1 MNREIK
7 FNIEQPSNEDL
18 FTGNGHLSSA
28 LAIKKTLEQQME
40 IKIIG
45 LEGELGAGKSS
56 IIKILESKLDENYKF
71 IYFDI
76 STYYHNSFKSEF
88 IKFFSNSL
96 LASFNNNINKSNIES
111 ATNKA
116 LGKTFVYNKETQSNI
131 NWLVFVFAISI
142 IFSVRYFNEAV
153 NIFAGTIGALLGKS
167 PYSPSLKAT
176 ITCLL
181 GLSPL
186 IALSINW
193 VNNKYRQRKNKK
205 VNSIGDLLK
214 RNSSDTITETLLI
227 NKEVGGFELKEAF
240 EEMLNQI
247 PSNYIVVL
255 VLDNIDRIEKD
266 KLGEIWSDID
276 IFSTAN
282 VDNFKII
289 LPFSERHVS
298 QALNKD
304 DPNEG
309 KEYISKKLPV
319 VFKAPPVVT
328 ASWRDLFD
336 MLWLESLP
344 GYTGIEESKKLI
356 SIWKKP
362 ETQIT
367 PRLIKKHIND
377 IASVVACNSTV
388 TNAAFCSGYILAC
401 RQHNIEISRF
411 LSKDNGSDNTDSYS
425 KTISETHRIFDKINN
440 KDIWVAEIAC
450 LHYQTNPNIAKSELL
465 DEPIR
470 SGFINYFA
478 DDVIKLRNVYGYDIA
493 LANVIDDVSYVAC
506 IKLCASALGGSKD
519 YLDWIR
525 KWLPIFNTLPNTSL
539 PLTNMDKV
547 FVESI
552 ISLKRNGY
560 MPNVDSL
567 REYKKTIEMN
577 TEVNVELFISDLYL
591 CFTALKD
598 ECEIPKII
606 QEPNS
611 DTLLLLWDRRDEY
624 IDWNVFNIDIDI
636 DVFTQ
641 ALDSKLANN
650 VLDFKFMR
658 WGMKHFY
665 IDNKRPYELFK
676 NPEKIVIQLNESFD
690 KDTLMCLPYT
700 KEWYD
705 VSILSELYSKYINIS
720 SDSSSEH
727 LELIDCISAIILTQ
741 ILQSNS
747 YDNNISYIN
756 NHGSNVVIS
765 VQDIITD
772 ITSNTN
778 FNFESSQEHITELLP
793 FIPKFSLLHD
803 ALVSK
808 NKNIYTISI
817 HQLLTNYDRYNAL
830 DIELTITN
838 NYEIYREILKS
849 DDEVKGLLSNLY
861 RWEHHYKEPKIA
873 LWSPKF
879 ISDSIRF
886 NPTEWGMLFETEFMS
901 LSSTVKFW
909 LDEIV
914 NEDSFIRPYLIGIS
928 ESKKSLSNQ
937 KIAVDAMKAL
947 HASIVSLNQ
956 SHFAIKSIV
965 EPLFSSLDLNHKKII
980 TRHFQNKIMQ
990 LGVNQL
996 EKQAIIVSFGT
1007 LFKLKIAKDSSTQ
1020 ESYISL
1026 IESSTDERVL
1036 NWIAEQDFKLT
1047 HWSQENISELDVIL
1061 NTELCKKYLTQLK
1074 EKTKTICDEFTN
1086 ENPINE
1092 IA

>member
-1 MNREIK
+1 MNRKIK

-28 LAIKKTLEQQME
+28 IAIKKTLEQQME

-56 IIKILESKLDENYKF
+56 IIKILESKLDEHYKF

-88 IKFFSNSL
+88 IKFFSNAL
-96 LASFNNNINKSNIES
+96 LDSFKDNINKNNVES

-116 LGKTFVYNKETQSNI
+116 LGKTFVYNKETQSKI
-131 NWLVFVFAISI
+131 NWLVFIFAISI
-142 IFSVRYFNEAV
+142 IFSVRYFNEAA
-153 NIFAGTIGALLGKS
+153 NIFAGTISALLGEEI
-167 PYSPSLKAT
+167 YSPSLSAT

-186 IALSINW
+186 ITLSINCISNW
-193 VNNKYRQRKNKK
+193 CRKRKNKK
-205 VNSIGDLLK
+205 TNSIGDLLK

-240 EEMLNQI
+240 EEMLHQT
-247 PSNYIVVL
+247 PSNCIVVL

-336 MLWLESLP
+336 ALWLESLP
-344 GYTGIEESKKLI
+344 EYKGIEESKKLI

-362 ETQIT
+362 EIQIT

-401 RQHNIEISRF
+401 RQHNIEISKF
-411 LSKDNGSDNTDSYS
+411 LSSNYDSDNAAPYS
-425 KTISETHRIFDKINN
+425 KTILETHKIFDKINN
-440 KDIWVAEIAC
+440 KEVWVTEIAC
-450 LHYQTNPNIAKSELL
+450 LHYQTNANIAKSELL

-470 SGFINYFA
+470 NGFINNLA
-478 DDVIKLRNVYGYDIA
+478 DDVIKIRNVYGYDIA
-493 LANVIDDVSYVAC
+493 LTNVIDDVSYIDC
-506 IKLCASALGGSKD
+506 IKLCASALGDNKD
-519 YLDWIR
+519 YIDWIK
-525 KWLPIFNTLPNTSL
+525 KWLPIFNTLPNTSS
-539 PLTNMDKV
+539 PLTSMDKV

-552 ISLKRNGY
+552 ISLKKNGY
-560 MPNVDSL
+560 KPNVDSL
-567 REYKKTIEMN
+567 RKYKNQIETN
-577 TEVNVELFISDLYL
+577 TEVNVELFISELYL
-591 CFTALKD
+591 CYVALKD
-598 ECEIPKII
+598 ECPLPKII
-606 QEPNS
+606 QDPNS

-624 IDWNVFNIDIDI
+624 KEWNVFNLSIDR

-641 ALDSKLANN
+641 ALNSKFSNN
-650 VLDFKFMR
+650 VIDFKFMR

-665 IDNKRPYELFK
+665 IDNKRPYELF
-676 NPEKIVIQLNESFD
+676 NSPDKISIQLSESFD

-705 VSILSELYSKYINIS
+705 VNILSKLYSKYKEIS
-720 SDSSSEH
+720 SDSSPEH
-727 LELIDCISAIILTQ
+727 LALIDCISALILTQ

-747 YDNNISYIN
+747 FNNNISYIN
-756 NHGSNVVIS
+756 ERTNNLVIS

-772 ITSNTN
+772 VISNSN
-778 FNFESSQEHITELLP
+778 LNLENCQEHITELLP
-793 FIPKFSLLHD
+793 FIPIFSFLHK
-803 ALVSK
+803 ALASEH
-808 NKNIYTISI
+808 KNIYITPINRI
-817 HQLLTNYDRYNAL
+817 LTNHEKYNAL
-830 DIELTITN
+830 NIEPIVTN
-838 NYEIYREILKS
+838 EYDLYRDTLKN
-849 DDEVKGLLSNLY
+849 DDEIKNFLSNLY
-861 RWEHHYKEPKIA
+861 TWEPHYKEPKIA
-873 LWSPKF
+873 LWSPTF
-879 ISDSIRF
+879 ISDSIKL

-901 LSSTVKFW
+901 LSSTIKFW
-909 LDEIV
+909 LDELV
-914 NEDSFIRPYLIGIS
+914 NEDSFIRTYLIVIA
-928 ESKKSLSNQ
+928 ECKKCLSNQ
-937 KIAVDAMKAL
+937 KNAVDAMKAL
-947 HASIVSLNQ
+947 HANIVDLNN
-956 SHFAIKSIV
+956 SHFAIRSIV

-980 TRHFQNKIMQ
+980 TRHFQSKIMQ

-996 EKQAIIVSFGT
+996 EKQAIIISFGT
-1007 LFKLKIAKDSSTQ
+1007 LFKLKIAKDSSAQ

-1026 IESSTDERVL
+1026 IESSTDTRVL
-1036 NWIAEQDFKLT
+1036 DWIAEQDFKLT
-1047 HWSQENISELDVIL
+1047 HWSEENICQLDVIL
-1061 NTELCKKYLTQLK
+1061 GSELCRKHLSQLK
-1074 EKTKTICDEFTN
+1074 ETTKKLCDEFTN
-1086 ENPINE
+1086 EQPINE